1 MERNKTNKEMK
12 KVNFT
17 NIAENTLTNVVDNN
31 KVSAEFV
38 QALKEAFLMFP
49 TKTNMSFKQSNS
61 GQLIISVTV
70 TYSNGTKQHLEGA
83 GDTELIS
90 AIHNGMAK
98 IIDDLSAYKA
108 EEHEVEI
115 ANNGENLVLELF
127 KQYIKSPIRG
137 YIETDWYTNKG
148 ERYRCMRFTST
159 FNGNVKFCLKAT
171 DEVNNLISEAC
182 KPEWMKRAETEKAS
196 DKSEEVA

>member
-1 MERNKTNKEMK
+1 MK

-17 NIAENTLTNVVDNN
+17 NITENTLTNVVDNN
-31 KVSAEFV
+31 KVNAEFV

-49 TKTNMSFKQSNS
+49 TKTNMSFKQSNT

-137 YIETDWYTNKG
+137 YIETDWYSNKE
-148 ERYRCMRFTST
+148 ERYRCMRFTSS
-159 FNGNVKFCLKAT
+159 FNGNVRFCLKAT
-171 DEVNNLISEAC
+171 DEVNNLIHEVC
-182 KPEWMKRAETEKAS
+182 KPEWMDKVKEKA
-196 DKSEEVA
+196 EQNEVA